1 MRIRRHIKALKKL
14 VGRLSSA
21 AESLDNAP
29 KANADP
35 IALRG
40 EINEIFLIRLNIVFI
55 DIPIL
60 REFLIAI
67 RENASLCYFE

>member
-1 MRIRRHIKALKKL
+1 MALKKL
-14 VGRLSSA
+14 VGRLSSFA
-21 AESLDNAP
+21 KSLDNDP

-35 IALRG
+35 IPLRG

-60 REFLIAI
+60 REFLIAM
-67 RENASLCYFE
+67 RENSPLC